1 VVQLVRTDPMYSL
14 LGLIA
19 SAVLGMVLMIF
30 IVPLALRVFGR
41 YSCTG
46 CDPLVV
52 SFGIIFLP
60 VAAVFIIL
68 YKIWY
73 SFTEK
78 S

>member
-1 VVQLVRTDPMYSL
+1 MDKLVKTDPMYSL
-14 LGLIA
+14 LGIVGA
-19 SAVLGMVLMIF
+19 AVIGTILMIF
-30 IVPLALRVFGR
+30 IIPPALGVFGR

-52 SFGIIFLP
+52 AFGILFLP

-73 SFTEK
+73 SFAVR